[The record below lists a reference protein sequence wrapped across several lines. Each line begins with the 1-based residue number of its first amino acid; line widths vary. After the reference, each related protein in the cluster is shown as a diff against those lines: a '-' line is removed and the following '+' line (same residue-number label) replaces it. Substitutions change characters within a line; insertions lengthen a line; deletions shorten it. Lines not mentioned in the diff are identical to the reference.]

1 MHPVRFAN
9 QHLSLAGHLHLPAD
23 LQAGVRYP
31 AIVCVHPSGGVKEQT
46 AGLYA
51 AHLAKAGFIAL
62 AFDASYQ
69 GESEGEPRQ
78 LENPHVRVDDI
89 SAAVDYLITLA
100 EVDPERIGVLGICA
114 GGGYATAAAM
124 MDTRLKAIGTVSAV
138 NYGQMYRQG
147 WDKRGTP
154 AECLALRD
162 LAMAA
167 RTAEATGAAIQY
179 LPTTPLSR
187 EQGEQLHPDWAE
199 AFDYYRTPRA
209 RHDNAPSRLTTRSLA
224 QLVTFDAF
232 HQAELFLTQPLLL
245 VAGSEAGTRW
255 MSETLHQRAASAH
268 KGLFIVEGA
277 THIGLY
283 DQPQWVDGALTG
295 LIPFFRTHL

>member
-31 AIVCVHPSGGVKEQT
+31 TIVCVHPSGGVKEQT

-154 AECLALRD
+154 AESLALRD

-167 RTAEATGAAIQY
+167 RTAEATDRK
-179 LPTTPLSR
+179 S
-187 EQGEQLHPDWAE
+187 
-199 AFDYYRTPRA
+199 
-209 RHDNAPSRLTTRSLA
+209 
-224 QLVTFDAF
+224 V
-232 HQAELFLTQPLLL
+232 
-245 VAGSEAGTRW
+245 V
-255 MSETLHQRAASAH
+255 
-268 KGLFIVEGA
+268 
-277 THIGLY
+277 
-283 DQPQWVDGALTG
+283 
-295 LIPFFRTHL
+295 